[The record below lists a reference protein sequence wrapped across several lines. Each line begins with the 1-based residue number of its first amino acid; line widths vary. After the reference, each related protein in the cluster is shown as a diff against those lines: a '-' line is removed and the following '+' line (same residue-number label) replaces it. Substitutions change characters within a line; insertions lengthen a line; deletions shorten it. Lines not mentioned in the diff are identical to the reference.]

1 MGKFLKPGKVVIVL
15 AGRYAGRKAVIVKAF
30 DSGLSGRKFGHCI
43 VAGIDRYPRKITRSM
58 QKNKKKVAK
67 RSKIKPFV
75 KFINYNHLMPTRYQ
89 VDLDLKNVSFT
100 KKLESGAEETQQVTV
115 DESSVSDPT
124 LRRDVR
130 KGCKAAFEEG
140 YFAQNAR
147 KNNKSRDGVQYF
159 YKKLRF

>member
-43 VAGIDRYPRKITRSM
+43 VAGIDRYPRKITKRMS
-58 QKNKKKVAK
+58 QKKIQK

-75 KFINYNHLMPTRYQ
+75 KFINYNHVMPTRYQ

-100 KKLESGAEETQQVTV
+100 QKLESGEEENKQITV
-115 DESSVSDPT
+115 DETTVSDPT

-130 KGCKAAFEEG
+130 KGCKVALETG
-140 YFAQNAR
+140 YFNQAKR
-147 KNNKSRDGVQYF
+147 KNNKSKDGVQYF